1 LEQDGEE
8 SAATLASGSFAN
20 CPWDPHKISW
30 PSKHANSQ
38 YSVHNIPANQN
49 KQKKLYKGKYNNLLH
64 QNWKYINSELGIWF
78 QFTYCL
84 EIQRFQTGNTTIY
97 YIYVDTMSRIA
108 WSAAVSQETVQFHQ
122 DQKSEIFTVDIQHG
136 YMQLLQDRVFCFSSY
151 SVVPL
156 WHQIRATGKEKQ
168 EKTRNETVAR
178 FISIPQDLQQRY
190 TWLAFSSGT
199 AG

>member
-1 LEQDGEE
+1 LECSSFGETVK
-8 SAATLASGSFAN
+8 S
-20 CPWDPHKISW
+20 PQH
-30 PSKHANSQ
+30 Q
-38 YSVHNIPANQN
+38 
-49 KQKKLYKGKYNNLLH
+49 KGKKH
-64 QNWKYINSELGIWF
+64 
-78 QFTYCL
+78 
-84 EIQRFQTGNTTIY
+84 
-97 YIYVDTMSRIA
+97 IA
-108 WSAAVSQETVQFHQ
+108 P
-122 DQKSEIFTVDIQHG
+122 KIFSVDIQHG

-156 WHQIRATGKEKQ
+156 WRQIRATGKEKQ

>member
-1 LEQDGEE
+1 MQ
-8 SAATLASGSFAN
+8 TQ
-20 CPWDPHKISW
+20 HT
-30 PSKHANSQ
+30 SKS
-38 YSVHNIPANQN
+38 
-49 KQKKLYKGKYNNLLH
+49 KQTKKKKLYKGKYNNLLH

-156 WHQIRATGKEKQ
+156 WRQIRATGKEKQ
-168 EKTRNETVAR
+168 EKTSNETVAR
-178 FISIPQDLQQRY
+178 FISTRQDLR
-190 TWLAFSSGT
+190 
-199 AG
+199 

>member
-1 LEQDGEE
+1 
-8 SAATLASGSFAN
+8 
-20 CPWDPHKISW
+20 
-30 PSKHANSQ
+30 
-38 YSVHNIPANQN
+38 
-49 KQKKLYKGKYNNLLH
+49 
-64 QNWKYINSELGIWF
+64 
-78 QFTYCL
+78 
-84 EIQRFQTGNTTIY
+84 
-97 YIYVDTMSRIA
+97 MSRIA